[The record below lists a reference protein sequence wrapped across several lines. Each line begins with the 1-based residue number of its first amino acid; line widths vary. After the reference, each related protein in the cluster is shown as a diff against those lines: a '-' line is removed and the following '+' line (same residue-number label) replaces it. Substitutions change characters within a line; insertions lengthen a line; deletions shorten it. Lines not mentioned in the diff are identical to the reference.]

1 MSAFEPIRSGHR
13 NGAHRPPLPALEH
26 VAGRM
31 ARKYPPDWLETY
43 GGHIYG
49 SMLAGCIL
57 VYLAIACFN
66 DAWWPLLIPVL
77 VPPTLAYIPDIL
89 FARAPGNPRWAHPRA
104 SVDAYEM
111 ELVHQAMYAVARP
124 HRDAVMQHY
133 PARTG
138 ARVYAVLQI
147 LRDICPP

>member
-1 MSAFEPIRSGHR
+1 MSAFGQIHSGHG
-13 NGAHRPPLPALEH
+13 NGAHLLPLPALEH

-31 ARKYPPDWLETY
+31 ARKYPPDWLETHGGRIY
-43 GGHIYG
+43 GG
-49 SMLAGCIL
+49 MLAGCIL
-57 VYLAIACFN
+57 VYLAIASVN
-66 DAWWPLLIPVL
+66 DAWWPLLVPVL
-77 VPPTLAYIPDIL
+77 VPPTVAYIPDIL

-111 ELVHQAMYAVARP
+111 ELVHQAMYAAAGP

-147 LRDICPP
+147 FREICPP